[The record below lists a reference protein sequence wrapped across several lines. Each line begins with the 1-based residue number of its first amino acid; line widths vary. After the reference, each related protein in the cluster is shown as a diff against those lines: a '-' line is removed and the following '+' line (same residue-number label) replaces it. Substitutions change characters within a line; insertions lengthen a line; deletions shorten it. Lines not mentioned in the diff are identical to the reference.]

1 MNKFK
6 KFKFLIIDFRF
17 YIFDLITI
25 LLSSIMNLIVYRK
38 LYDNKVS
45 IVTASDQHFAETLF
59 QLLDNLHEFKYKY
72 FQRIIVYNLGMKIDQ
87 INFLKINFPD
97 IIIQDFN
104 FNKYPDFISKRD
116 THGTLGAYAWK
127 PNMIYETLEK
137 YKSKVIWLDSANLID
152 KKFIYVLIVLQSK
165 KFFSP
170 MSAGKIND
178 YTYVDTLEKLNYPTS
193 KIQKR
198 NLTGGFNGFDWNDKK
213 SRFIAK
219 MWRDLSNQEELI
231 LPKKSTKDNHRWDQS
246 LLTVLI
252 YKYNY
257 FGYIPKIK
265 KIFGIKVNQNPNQN
279 YFLFRKENDDF
290 QDNLYYQWFKN
301 YKNKSTKTIRYSK
314 LIWLL
319 DISMLTKIPKKYLT
333 QKIVVC
339 NIYKNQQFVDNK
351 YVDTYFNFSDT
362 KLDTNKQVINVRIDF
377 DTSSYLKL
385 LEDILEG

>member
-1 MNKFK
+1 MNKIK

-25 LLSSIMNLIVYRK
+25 LFSSIMNLIVYRK
-38 LYDNKVS
+38 LYDNNVS

-59 QLLDNLHEFKYKY
+59 QLLDNLHEFKNKY

-87 INFLKINFPD
+87 IKYLKINFPE

-178 YTYVDTLEKLNYPTS
+178 YTYVDTLEKLDYPTS

-198 NLTGGFNGFDWNDKK
+198 NLTGGFNGFDWNDKR

-219 MWRDLSNQEELI
+219 KWRDLSNQEELI
-231 LPKKSTKDNHRWDQS
+231 LPKNSTKDNHRWDQS

-279 YFLFRKENDDF
+279 YFLYRKENDEF

-319 DISMLTKIPKKYLT
+319 DISVLKKIPKKYLT

-351 YVDTYFNFSDT
+351 YVDSYFNFSDIN
-362 KLDTNKQVINVRIDF
+362 LDTKKQVINVRADF
-377 DTSSYLKL
+377 DVSSYLKL
-385 LEDILEG
+385 LDDILES

>member
-1 MNKFK
+1 MNKIK
-6 KFKFLIIDFRF
+6 KFKSIVLDFRF

-25 LLSSIMNLIVYRK
+25 LFSSIKNLIIYRK
-38 LYDNKVS
+38 LYDNDVS
-45 IVTASDQHFAETLF
+45 IVTASDQYFAETLF
-59 QLLDNLHEFKYKY
+59 QLLDNLSEFKDKY
-72 FQRIIVYNLGMKIDQ
+72 FQRIIVYNLGMEIDQ
-87 INFLKINFPD
+87 INYLKINFPNT
-97 IIIQDFN
+97 IIQDFN

-116 THGTLGAYAWK
+116 SHGTLGAYAWK

-178 YTYVDTLEKLNYPTS
+178 YTYVDTLEKLNYPNS

-198 NLTGGFNGFDWNDKK
+198 NLTGGFNGFDWKDKK

-219 MWRDLSNQEELI
+219 MWKDLSNQEELI
-231 LPKKSTKDNHRWDQS
+231 LPKNSTKDNHRWDQS

-279 YFLFRKENDDF
+279 FFLFRKENDDF

-319 DISMLTKIPKKYLT
+319 DISVLPKISKKYLT

-339 NIYKNQQFVDNK
+339 NVYKNQQFVDNK

-362 KLDTNKQVINVRIDF
+362 KLETNKQVINVRIDF
-377 DTSSYLKL
+377 ETSNYLKL
-385 LEDILEG
+385 LEEILES